1 MGEASFR
8 LFGTNGVQETTEN
21 ETVTVVGLRCR
32 QNLKFKN
39 FTSLFGILRQK
50 IAPNCVLH
58 VQHDYFPHLFATL
71 SWLFPSSFLKLTIIE
86 NNLRKTSV
94 VIFPSVD
101 QEKVK
106 EKESRKTQ
114 TFKKD
119 DDKKKKLM
127 QAEVQVCSVLLLE

>member
-1 MGEASFR
+1 M
-8 LFGTNGVQETTEN
+8 
-21 ETVTVVGLRCR
+21 
-32 QNLKFKN
+32 
-39 FTSLFGILRQK
+39 
-50 IAPNCVLH
+50 
-58 VQHDYFPHLFATL
+58 TL
-71 SWLFPSSFLKLTIIE
+71 SWLLPSSFLKLTIIE

>member
-1 MGEASFR
+1 M
-8 LFGTNGVQETTEN
+8 
-21 ETVTVVGLRCR
+21 
-32 QNLKFKN
+32 
-39 FTSLFGILRQK
+39 
-50 IAPNCVLH
+50 
-58 VQHDYFPHLFATL
+58 TL

>member
-1 MGEASFR
+1 M
-8 LFGTNGVQETTEN
+8 GTNGFQETPEN

-39 FTSLFGILRQK
+39 FTSLFDILRQK
-50 IAPNCVLH
+50 IAPHCVPH
-58 VQHDYFPHLFATL
+58 VQHDYFPHWFVTL
-71 SWLFPSSFLKLTIIE
+71 SWLFPSSFLKLAIIE

-127 QAEVQVCSVLLLE
+127 QAEVQVCSVLLFE

>member
-1 MGEASFR
+1 M
-8 LFGTNGVQETTEN
+8 
-21 ETVTVVGLRCR
+21 
-32 QNLKFKN
+32 
-39 FTSLFGILRQK
+39 
-50 IAPNCVLH
+50 
-58 VQHDYFPHLFATL
+58 TL
-71 SWLFPSSFLKLTIIE
+71 LWLFPSSFLKLTIIE

-94 VIFPSVD
+94 VILPSVD

-127 QAEVQVCSVLLLE
+127 QAEVQVCSVFLLE